1 MHNVL
6 LNIIENQLNGI
17 IILNKDLEII
27 YTNKSA
33 ENLLS
38 DELNN
43 LLSKHL
49 KGKYKFIK
57 DSNWEK
63 ILKEDVLYE
72 EVNSQIKVKK
82 EIRVN
87 NEKLKKGEE
96 EIILSFKIVL
106 YENDYILIEIV
117 NIDVLT
123 DKMFLLTK
131 LIDKSKDFMFF
142 KDKNLRYIYLNE
154 MYSKFF
160 EKNKEDIIGKTDKDL
175 LNENLLGENL
185 YSQCYKGDLECLRK
199 GHYYDLERIGERY
212 FRVSKEKID
221 EGILCIARDI
231 TEEMAAV
238 KNLEIDK
245 LTGLYNRYKLEN
257 VVDTLYL
264 NKEKDYYFALID
276 LDDLREINNTY
287 GHLKGD
293 IYLKAL
299 GNILKNQKES
309 MFFRIGGDEFA
320 SVIDCR
326 IIDPNKLFENI
337 FDEIEKLNMYP
348 KLSISAGINKFNI
361 NEKFEDIF
369 EKADKALYEAKE
381 AGKNKYIIK
390 YI

>member
-117 NIDVLT
+117 NIDVIT
-123 DKMFLLTK
+123 DKMFILTK
-131 LIDKSKDFMFF
+131 MIDKTKDLMFF
-142 KDKNLRYIYLNE
+142 KDKNLKYIY
-154 MYSKFF
+154 
-160 EKNKEDIIGKTDKDL
+160 
-175 LNENLLGENL
+175 
-185 YSQCYKGDLECLRK
+185 
-199 GHYYDLERIGERY
+199 
-212 FRVSKEKID
+212 
-221 EGILCIARDI
+221 
-231 TEEMAAV
+231 
-238 KNLEIDK
+238 
-245 LTGLYNRYKLEN
+245 
-257 VVDTLYL
+257 
-264 NKEKDYYFALID
+264 
-276 LDDLREINNTY
+276 IN
-287 GHLKGD
+287 
-293 IYLKAL
+293 
-299 GNILKNQKES
+299 
-309 MFFRIGGDEFA
+309 
-320 SVIDCR
+320 
-326 IIDPNKLFENI
+326 
-337 FDEIEKLNMYP
+337 
-348 KLSISAGINKFNI
+348 
-361 NEKFEDIF
+361 
-369 EKADKALYEAKE
+369 
-381 AGKNKYIIK
+381 
-390 YI
+390 